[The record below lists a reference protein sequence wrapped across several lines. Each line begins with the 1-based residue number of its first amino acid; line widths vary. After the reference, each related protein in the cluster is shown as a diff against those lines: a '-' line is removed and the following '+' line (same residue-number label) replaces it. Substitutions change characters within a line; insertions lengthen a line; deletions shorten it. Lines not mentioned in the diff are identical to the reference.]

1 MLVNPVARLS
11 VVLLVIFSGCTITP
25 RLPERMDLA
34 ARCRV
39 AEAFR
44 CIGFD
49 SAAAIDPYVHP
60 PWGQRV
66 RRAVVVQ
73 DIRASGDGS
82 LRFEIPSNSGSDSSG
97 SFWMN
102 FSDDLSVQFGEGS
115 EFYVQWRQRFSKE
128 FLETNYQGGGGWKQI
143 IVGEGDRPGFRADS
157 CTQLELVVNNPYYQ
171 GAPGMYHSCGG
182 KDGDFEGLYA
192 SAGVSYAPEEWMTFQ
207 LHVKIGTW
215 YKNDRDYHRDS
226 TVQLWVGREGQPS
239 KLVVDLSPEPATLF
253 GLTFPGSGAG
263 YDLANRDPAAKYGKL
278 WLLPYNTHKD
288 PSETHPV
295 GYTWY
300 DDLIIARKKI
310 PDPY

>member
-1 MLVNPVARLS
+1 MRSAVLS
-11 VVLLVIFSGCTITP
+11 VLWAALTLNACAGPPKLF
-25 RLPERMDLA
+25 ERMDLA

-44 CIGFD
+44 CVSFD
-49 SAAAIDPYVHP
+49 SASAVDPHVHP
-60 PWGQRV
+60 PWGQTV
-66 RRAVVVQ
+66 KRAVVVQ
-73 DIRASGDGS
+73 DVKASGTGS

-97 SFWMN
+97 SFWLN
-102 FSDDLSVQFGEGS
+102 FSDDLSIQFGEGE

-128 FLETNYQGGGGWKQI
+128 LLGADYQGGGGWKQV
-143 IVGEGDRPGFRADS
+143 IVGEGDRPGFLADS
-157 CTQLELVVNNPYYQ
+157 CTQLELVVSNPYYQ

-192 SAGVSYAPEEWMTFQ
+192 SASVGYAPDEWMTFQ

-215 YKNDRDYHRDS
+215 YKNDRNYHEDS
-226 TVQLWVGREGQPS
+226 TVQLWVGREGRPS
-239 KLVVDLSPEPATLF
+239 TLVVNLSPDPATLF
-253 GLTFPGSGAG
+253 GLVVPGSGNG
-263 YDLANRDPAAKYGKL
+263 YDLANRDPAAKYGKV

-288 PSETHPV
+288 PSERHPV

-310 PDPY
+310 PNPY